1 MIIVCWTVKV
11 FYAYVFFLRP
21 PTSPKKETIIA
32 LISPEGNVVALNK
45 FFDPDVDVSYLERK
59 ALWYERTH
67 NIFVS
72 SFSHRKEENEKTSK
86 SRKSVMEEKKFMAT
100 SDKVRLMAFYNE
112 LAIEVY
118 SSALWNNLTWI

>member
-11 FYAYVFFLRP
+11 PYAYVFFLGP

-72 SFSHRKEENEKTSK
+72 SFSHRTVTRRKWENLEINKVSHGRKEIHDN
-86 SRKSVMEEKKFMAT
+86 F
-100 SDKVRLMAFYNE
+100 
-112 LAIEVY
+112 
-118 SSALWNNLTWI
+118 

>member
-32 LISPEGNVVALNK
+32 LISPEDNVVALNK
-45 FFDPDVDVSYLERK
+45 FFDPDVDVSHLERK

-72 SFSHRKEENEKTSK
+72 SFSHRTVTRRKWENLEIKKVSHGRKEIHGN
-86 SRKSVMEEKKFMAT
+86 F
-100 SDKVRLMAFYNE
+100 
-112 LAIEVY
+112 
-118 SSALWNNLTWI
+118 WQG